1 MMQVF
6 NQLPRWLVWEIAIP
20 LTILNAWLLYKV
32 FLAFQI
38 PLTILITATLLAF
51 LLNYPIEQLEKRGL
65 GRGVNIGLILLG
77 AIALVSILGLMLVPV
92 LLLQLG
98 DLANRLPAWLE
109 SGSQQFQTLDAW
121 LAAKQIPLD
130 VTAIA
135 ERLAQLLP
143 DELVQLPDQ
152 TLEILLGIA
161 DRLVEVIVTGVLTL
175 YLLLHGDAFWR
186 GLLGWLPKD
195 VSASVQLAF
204 QEQFRNYFV
213 GQATIAL
220 IMTLVLTGLFFLFK
234 IPYWLVFGI
243 GIGLLTLIPFGDTV
257 GILVAAIVVSFNNI
271 VLGGEVVAIAFLVDQ
286 TIDQVLAPKILGNL
300 VGLNPIW
307 ILISLLLGVQLGG
320 FLGLILAVPLAGS
333 LKRILTTDS
342 LVMAIKKP
350 GDYPGGEVMERE

>member
-65 GRGVNIGLILLG
+65 DRGVSIGLILLG
-77 AIALVSILGLMLVPV
+77 AIALVSVLGLMLVPV

-161 DRLVEVIVTGVLTL
+161 DRLVEVIVTGVLAL
-175 YLLLHGDAFWR
+175 YLLLHGDAFWH

-257 GILVAAIVVSFNNI
+257 GI
-271 VLGGEVVAIAFLVDQ
+271 
-286 TIDQVLAPKILGNL
+286 
-300 VGLNPIW
+300 W
-307 ILISLLLGVQLGG
+307 
-320 FLGLILAVPLAGS
+320 
-333 LKRILTTDS
+333 
-342 LVMAIKKP
+342 
-350 GDYPGGEVMERE
+350 